1 MSELRA
7 MLLGHLDQLSATD
20 SSVQIEYFL
29 DHFSALHC
37 LQNSM
42 VRDALDDLRRFG
54 LVQTTPEA
62 VALTSLAKRLLR

>member
-7 MLLGHLDQLSATD
+7 KLLSHLDQLSATD

-29 DHFSALHC
+29 DHFAVLHC
-37 LQNSM
+37 FQYSM
-42 VRDALDDLRRFG
+42 VCEALDDLRRFG

-62 VALTSLAKRLLR
+62 IALTSLAKRLLR